1 MSDITLTIARSLRD
15 AEENGGLVEKI
26 HKVRTAGSIFSK
38 TYENTISGEE
48 ILDWL
53 LKRKKLAI
61 NEIDALEIAQ
71 GLLSQNYIKRVEDQA
86 KYLKAKASTRSVSTA
101 AVHFEK
107 GKNCLYIYTNK
118 IKSTN
123 GKHGKGRQRRS
134 KRKGRVKRF
143 SIMGAREALVKDRE
157 KHKEAAKYMGIK
169 LFNVEDTLDHAHV
182 TENRR
187 AQVRHL
193 KHGPTPIQRGKK
205 LGVDKEDILV
215 PTFEPLFSTHDGQVY
230 RIDPK
235 DKNNA
240 RHHHL
245 HLSPRFFNLHEGH
258 EKNHYIFH
266 HSVNSSKDRIK
277 FLHSIAIPKANLAAK
292 EVLSF
297 VMKKE
302 SDEHVKQNLKRIQTE
317 ISSE

>member
-1 MSDITLTIARSLRD
+1 MSDATLTIARSLRET
-15 AEENGGLVEKI
+15 EENGGLVEKI

-38 TYENTISGEE
+38 AYKNTISGEE

-53 LKRKKLAI
+53 LKRKKLAV

-71 GLLSQNYIKRVEDQA
+71 GLLSENYIKRVEDQA
-86 KYLKAKASTRSVSTA
+86 KHLKAKASTRSVSTA

-107 GKNCLYIYTNK
+107 GKNCLYTYTNK
-118 IKSTN
+118 V
-123 GKHGKGRQRRS
+123 KGSNAKGGRRRQRGG
-134 KRKGRVKRF
+134 KRKGKVKRF

-157 KHKEAAKYMGIK
+157 KHREAAENMGIK
-169 LFNVEDTLDHAHV
+169 LFTVEDTLDHAHV
-182 TENRR
+182 TESRR

-193 KHGPTPIQRGKK
+193 KYGPTPIQRGAK
-205 LGVDKEDILV
+205 LGIDKADILV
-215 PTFEPLFSTHDGQVY
+215 PTFEPLFAAHDGQVY
-230 RIDPK
+230 RIDPE

-245 HLSPRFFNLHEGH
+245 HFSPRFFNLHKHH

-266 HSVNSSKDRIK
+266 HSVNSSKDNIK
-277 FLHSIAIPKANLAAK
+277 FLRSIAIPKANLAAK

-302 SDEHVKQNLKRIQTE
+302 SDEHVKQNLSGIRT
-317 ISSE
+317 